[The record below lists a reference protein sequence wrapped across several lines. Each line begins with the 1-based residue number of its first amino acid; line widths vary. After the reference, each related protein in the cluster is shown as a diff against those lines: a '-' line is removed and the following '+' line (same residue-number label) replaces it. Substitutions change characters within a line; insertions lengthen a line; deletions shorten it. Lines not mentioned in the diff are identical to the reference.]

1 MVLTG
6 TEIKSARDGRVN
18 LKDAYGLVKAGEVW
32 LLNCHISPYS
42 HGNYANHEPLRTRK
56 LLLKRSEINRLIGRT
71 TEKGLTLVPLRL
83 YLKAGRLKCE
93 LALAKG
99 RKVHDKREV
108 ARQKSIDKE
117 TKQALARGDNRLRS
131 SRKWLKICQSTPN
144 RCCGPVCS
152 LRTLNASSI
161 STQHQFGRNPT
172 RSLSNLKAEQTF
184 AAPGKLF
191 RSPRNQVCSK
201 FIPSC
206 SAARCG
212 NTR

>member
-1 MVLTG
+1 MSNDISVNRQAFHNYDIIEKFEAGMVLTG

-18 LKDAYGLVKAGEVW
+18 LKDAYGIVKTGEVL

-83 YLKAGRLKCE
+83 YLKNGRLKCE

-108 ARQKSIDKE
+108 SRQKTIDKE
-117 TKQALARGDNRLRS
+117 TKQALRER
-131 SRKWLKICQSTPN
+131 Q
-144 RCCGPVCS
+144 
-152 LRTLNASSI
+152 
-161 STQHQFGRNPT
+161 
-172 RSLSNLKAEQTF
+172 
-184 AAPGKLF
+184 
-191 RSPRNQVCSK
+191 
-201 FIPSC
+201 
-206 SAARCG
+206 
-212 NTR
+212 